1 MRKQSEHLFKIGE
14 IAKILGVTRKTI
26 LVYEE
31 MGLLTP
37 AVKDEASGYRYYTAD
52 NMTQIRA
59 IRSLQTLGLS
69 LAEIREYYYDTE
81 NLDRYLD
88 RLMDPCN
95 LGPQHPSA
103 SIARDKTGRLKRAP
117 RPPAS
122 AGVFLPQIP
131 VYRCEGRRHQIA

>member
-37 AVKDEASGYRYYTAD
+37 AVKDEASSYRYYTAD

-88 RLMDPCN
+88 RLMGN
-95 LGPQHPSA
+95 LRPQHPSA
-103 SIARDKTGRLKRAP
+103 SIARGKTGRLKRAP

>member
-1 MRKQSEHLFKIGE
+1 MKKQSKDLFKIGE

-31 MGLLTP
+31 MRLLTP

-88 RLMDPCN
+88 RLMDLRQPWTATSICFN
-95 LGPQHPSA
+95 CAPQS
-103 SIARDKTGRLKRAP
+103 RET
-117 RPPAS
+117 
-122 AGVFLPQIP
+122 
-131 VYRCEGRRHQIA
+131 